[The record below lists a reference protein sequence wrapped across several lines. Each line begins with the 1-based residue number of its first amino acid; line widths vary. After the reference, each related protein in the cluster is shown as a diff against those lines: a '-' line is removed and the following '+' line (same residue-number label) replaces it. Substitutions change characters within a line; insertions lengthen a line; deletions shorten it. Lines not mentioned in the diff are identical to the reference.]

1 MIFTIPGEPVGKA
14 RPRVVRQ
21 GNRVHAYTTRKTA
34 EYEQR
39 VRDAYLAAGGTHH
52 GKQPIVMSVTLYF
65 GIPASDSKKLKQDK
79 LEGRVLPTKK
89 VDIDNC
95 IKALADSINGI
106 AYDDDAQIVVIY
118 AVKAYDTNPRVVVEI
133 DAL

>member
-21 GNRVHAYTTRKTA
+21 GNRVHAYTPKKTA

-52 GKQPIVMSVTLYF
+52 GKQPIVMNVTLYF

-118 AVKAYDTNPRVVVEI
+118 AAKAYDTNPRVVVEI